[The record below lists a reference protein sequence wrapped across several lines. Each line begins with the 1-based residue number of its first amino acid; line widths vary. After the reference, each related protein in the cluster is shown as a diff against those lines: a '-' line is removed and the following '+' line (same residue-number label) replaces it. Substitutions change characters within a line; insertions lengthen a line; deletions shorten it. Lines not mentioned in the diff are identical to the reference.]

1 VLVDLV
7 PLSVVF
13 CESGLLI
20 FDRYGTSSDG
30 GERLTFGDF
39 FFFFFWIGLVWWQL
53 VLAIYGSSLPWQ
65 LDLDNRYQDWATRYA
80 DFVFLKA
87 DTDKPGVSVS
97 LQSSVFKT
105 PSSHNSSIADFFHLL
120 HLL

>member
-1 VLVDLV
+1 MLVDLV
-7 PLSVVF
+7 PLSMVF

-20 FDRYGTSSDG
+20 FDRYGTSSDDD
-30 GERLTFGDF
+30 ERLTFGDF
-39 FFFFFWIGLVWWQL
+39 FLDWFGLVWWQL

-105 PSSHNSSIADFFHLL
+105 PSSLNSSIADFFHFL